1 VSEFDDVADAI
12 DDILSVLPTRP
23 EAEPAAADDWSPAV
37 WLEVQGKLR
46 PLACPVNDASAQRR
60 LRTSLAAATQAQH
73 GPVTFAIAETD
84 LVVRVAPLVEGR
96 TAFVARITDADL
108 AAFLGAS
115 FPDLRLPGA
124 LRHLLRL
131 HLAGIGLKDGA
142 RRDGRSVETRKRQS
156 QQLRAAFE
164 ADDLATIGRQVAAA
178 LVLALDRFVAP
189 PGHGI
194 DRTLQEYV
202 ARFMP
207 RGTRLFSLAAQ
218 DGTPVPV
225 IDMGPAGGRPIL
237 VLHPM
242 ALPDIRPAE
251 IAALDRLNLRLVWP
265 LRHGTC
271 APGAAALPP
280 RDHLAQALSG
290 AQLALGVTCGGRAP
304 VLAFAAASRV
314 GLDLATVAPEAV
326 SALHVAGV
334 CLRDGRPEAGPRR
347 LARGVLALAARNPG
361 LLDPVMEQIVAR
373 LRRPGVF
380 EDFLRRQFSDSAA
393 DLAVV
398 ETDLNGPHGSAR
410 FRTVLLESAA
420 SARHDFLFQSDLGW
434 DRVPP
439 DLDLHLH
446 HGGEDRIHPLP
457 LIAALADRL
466 PGARLHVHPQAGQLF
481 HHDHLTRLLERMAA
495 GMGDA

>member
-1 VSEFDDVADAI
+1 LHDLQA
-12 DDILSVLPTRP
+12 
-23 EAEPAAADDWSPAV
+23 
-37 WLEVQGKLR
+37 
-46 PLACPVNDASAQRR
+46 
-60 LRTSLAAATQAQH
+60 SLAVAKAQN
-73 GPVTFAIAETD
+73 GPVIFAVCETD
-84 LVVRVAPLVEGR
+84 LLVRVAPVVEGR

-108 AAFLGAS
+108 AAFLDAS
-115 FPDLRLPGA
+115 FPDLGLPGA

-142 RRDGRSVETRKRQS
+142 HRDGRSVETRKRQS
-156 QQLRAAFE
+156 QQLRAAFDV
-164 ADDLATIGRQVAAA
+164 DDLATIGRQVAAA

-194 DRTLQEYV
+194 DRTLQDHV
-202 ARFMP
+202 TRFMP

-218 DGTPVPV
+218 DGRPVPV
-225 IDMGPAGGRPIL
+225 IDMGPESGRPIL

-251 IAALDRLNLRLVWP
+251 IAALDRLGLRLIWP

-271 APGAAALPP
+271 APGVAPLPA
-280 RDHLAQALSG
+280 REHLARAVAG
-290 AQLALGVTCGGRAP
+290 ARLALRAVCGGKAP

-314 GLDLATVAPEAV
+314 GLELATAAPEAV
-326 SALHVAGV
+326 TALHVAGV

-361 LLDPVMEQIVAR
+361 LLDPMLAQIVAR

-380 EDFLRRQFSDSAA
+380 EEFLRRQFSDSAA

-398 ETDLNGPHGSAR
+398 DADLKGPHGAAR
-410 FRTVLLESAA
+410 FRSALLDSAA
-420 SARHDFLFQSDLGW
+420 SARHDFLFQSGLGW

-439 DLDLHLH
+439 DLALHLH
-446 HGGEDRIHPLP
+446 HGGQDRIHPLP
-457 LIAALADRL
+457 LIEALVEEL
-466 PGARLHVHPQAGQLF
+466 PGARLHVHPQTGQLF
-481 HHDHLTRLLERMAA
+481 HHDHLTRLLERMA
-495 GMGDA
+495 GEMGGA

>member
-1 VSEFDDVADAI
+1 
-12 DDILSVLPTRP
+12 
-23 EAEPAAADDWSPAV
+23 
-37 WLEVQGKLR
+37 
-46 PLACPVNDASAQRR
+46 
-60 LRTSLAAATQAQH
+60 
-73 GPVTFAIAETD
+73 
-84 LVVRVAPLVEGR
+84 
-96 TAFVARITDADL
+96 
-108 AAFLGAS
+108 
-115 FPDLRLPGA
+115 
-124 LRHLLRL
+124 
-131 HLAGIGLKDGA
+131 
-142 RRDGRSVETRKRQS
+142 
-156 QQLRAAFE
+156 
-164 ADDLATIGRQVAAA
+164 
-178 LVLALDRFVAP
+178 
-189 PGHGI
+189 
-194 DRTLQEYV
+194 
-202 ARFMP
+202 M
-207 RGTRLFSLAAQ
+207 
-218 DGTPVPV
+218 
-225 IDMGPAGGRPIL
+225 
-237 VLHPM
+237 
-242 ALPDIRPAE
+242 
-251 IAALDRLNLRLVWP
+251 
-265 LRHGTC
+265 
-271 APGAAALPP
+271 PP

-304 VLAFAAASRV
+304 VPRLRG
-314 GLDLATVAPEAV
+314 GLTGGAWTLRRFAPEAV

-334 CLRDGRPEAGPRR
+334 CLRDGRPEAGPPPTG
-347 LARGVLALAARNPG
+347 ARGAGAGRAQSG

-495 GMGDA
+495 GMGDAMNAWKTRLAFGSPDLALSLLFATVNGWFLYYLVTIIGLPPLLAGAAFVFGRVLDGLLDPLIGAWADRHRRKPVDRAVAALRGGGVRGPVDRARAAARCAGRGRGDGGGLRGLRPRLHRRLRPRLAMMPTVVPGYDARTGQASVDMGFVFVAVLIASTAFPGVVAALGTGGALAASGPRVWMLVACGIAVLAVLAYLPFLFFIREPVRPSRHRAAPRVADGPRGPCGPAPVTGRPCHVAALRGNGS